1 MNTRAITLEIP
12 LNLLERFQ
20 QTAQESQQPVEE
32 ILLQTLQGNAPPTIP
47 SVPRSI
53 SVKLQS
59 LQKMSDAAL
68 WKIARSRIS
77 ANQQERYEYLLDQ
90 NRQGILTSPEAQ
102 ELEQLAVEADE
113 LTVQK
118 AYAYALLRWRGYPI
132 PTLDSLSQA

>member
-32 ILLQTLQGNAPPTIP
+32 ILLQTLQGNVPPTIP

>member
-32 ILLQTLQGNAPPTIP
+32 ILLQTLQGNVPPTIP

-59 LQKMSDAAL
+59 LQKMSDTAL

-77 ANQQERYEYLLDQ
+77 ANQQDRYEYLLDQ